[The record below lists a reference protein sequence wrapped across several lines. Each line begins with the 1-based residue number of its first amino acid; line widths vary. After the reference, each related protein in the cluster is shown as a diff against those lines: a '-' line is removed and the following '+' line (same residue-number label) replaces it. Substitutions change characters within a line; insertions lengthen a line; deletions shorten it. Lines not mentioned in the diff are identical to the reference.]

1 MPLKSFN
8 TSSLKLSTY
17 SGLILT
23 QPLPSS
29 KKYKPTMF
37 ESYQWSI
44 TVLINYLI
52 INIAMCFD
60 YYVVSNNV
68 FTPTKGLFNF
78 QGKRFFRKK
87 PSLVPKIPLS
97 FPSPWNAC
105 HAGYKSLSRGRH
117 AYLLENIHLLYHI
130 KQILFPGHLSTKM
143 TKFITLFWLVP
154 LISRYCGL
162 TYHFS
167 RLVYK
172 LRKVT

>member
-1 MPLKSFN
+1 
-8 TSSLKLSTY
+8 
-17 SGLILT
+17 
-23 QPLPSS
+23 
-29 KKYKPTMF
+29 MF

-44 TVLINYLI
+44 TVFGNYLI

-78 QGKRFFRKK
+78 QGKKFFRKK

-105 HAGYKSLSRGRH
+105 QKPLKGQTCIFAGIYTFVVPYQTNSISRPP
-117 AYLLENIHLLYHI
+117 LYQDDKVHH
-130 KQILFPGHLSTKM
+130 F
-143 TKFITLFWLVP
+143 FWLVP
-154 LISRYCGL
+154 LTSQYCGL

-167 RLVYK
+167 CLVYK

>member
-44 TVLINYLI
+44 TVLSNYLI
-52 INIAMCFD
+52 INIDMCFD

-68 FTPTKGLFNF
+68 FTPTKG
-78 QGKRFFRKK
+78 RKK

-97 FPSPWNAC
+97 FPSPWKAC
-105 HAGYKSLSRGRH
+105 HTGYKNLSRGKH
-117 AYLLENIHLLYHI
+117 AYLLEYIHLLYHI
-130 KQILFPGHLSTKM
+130 YISNKFYFQATSLPRRQSSSLFFG
-143 TKFITLFWLVP
+143 
-154 LISRYCGL
+154 
-162 TYHFS
+162 
-167 RLVYK
+167 
-172 LRKVT
+172 